1 MTLKTINVKLTPRD
15 LTLIKGI
22 ATYKFLS
29 VSQLHPRFFPTSQ
42 NYRTA
47 TNRLTLLT
55 HNNIV
60 SRIFTYPKAVP
71 DPKGR
76 PGAVYYFA
84 PQNLRTLDNYFHSQ
98 HQADR
103 FHDFQHLPTTDNH
116 EDGFSPQYLRH
127 ELGISDFFLSLEAA
141 AHHQTITIP
150 FWERTS
156 PFSKELTDTR
166 VIQAEVTKKISG
178 RTTTTTERLP
188 FNPDGFFCLKDS
200 TDTHTFYFVE
210 YDNNS
215 SPPDRFR
222 KKLMGYLAVAS
233 QHRFP
238 PIRDYY
244 AKKYALALPSPD
256 TNQDKAPF
264 RVLTVTPTERRRDTL
279 FLDALV
285 LRSFKRFLFASMTD
299 IIPDKPL
306 TPVWLRGK
314 EYTQIAEAQKTL
326 SPDLTKTLQSQW
338 LTNQLAAMPR
348 VSLMD

>member
-1 MTLKTINVKLTPRD
+1 MTHHKTTTVKLSPRD
-15 LTLIKGI
+15 LALIQGI

-29 VSQLHPRFFPTSQ
+29 VTQLHQRFFPTSH
-42 NYRTA
+42 NYRTV

-55 HNNIV
+55 HNSIL
-60 SRIFTYPKAVP
+60 SRIFTYPKATP

-76 PGAVYYFA
+76 PAAVYYLA
-84 PQNLRTLDNYFHSQ
+84 PENLRTLNTYFHSQ

-103 FHDFQHLPTTDNH
+103 FHDFQHLQTTDNH

-141 AHHQTITIP
+141 THHQNITIP

-166 VIQAEVTKKISG
+166 VIQAEITKKISG

-188 FNPDGFFCLKDS
+188 FNPDGFFCLKES
-200 TDTHTFYFVE
+200 NDTHSFYFLE

-222 KKLMGYLAVAS
+222 KKLMGYLAYAA
-233 QHRFP
+233 QERFAP
-238 PIRDYY
+238 LLDYY
-244 AKKYALALPSPD
+244 QSKYALTLPD
-256 TNQDKAPF
+256 TVTAKTPF

-299 IIPDKPL
+299 IIPSNAL
-306 TPVWLRGK
+306 SPVWLRGK
-314 EYTQIAEAQKTL
+314 EYTPIAEQQKTL
-326 SPDLTKTLQSQW
+326 SPDLTKALQSQW
-338 LTNQLAAMPR
+338 LTNQLTTMPR
-348 VSLMD
+348 VPLID